1 MKNIIVNDLVK
12 WIVCECKLS
21 DVIVCPVKT
30 TMEGNKSSVESSESE
45 IEDLSDELVNPRLTQ
60 ELRAEAE
67 TQLIEET
74 ESIVRRL
81 KEESR

>member
-1 MKNIIVNDLVK
+1 MN
-12 WIVCECKLS
+12 ES
-21 DVIVCPVKT
+21 
-30 TMEGNKSSVESSESE
+30 KSSIESSSSE
-45 IEDLSDELVNPRLTQ
+45 IEDLSDELVNPRMSQ

>member
-1 MKNIIVNDLVK
+1 
-12 WIVCECKLS
+12 
-21 DVIVCPVKT
+21 
-30 TMEGNKSSVESSESE
+30 MEDTKGSIESSGSE

-60 ELRAEAE
+60 QLRAEAE